1 MGSRS
6 VSTWPGPGTQAPHQM
21 LFRVLLGRNRVDV
34 VDISWLWAGEMTLA
48 VWVGLIQSVEGLQ
61 RKTEGGPE
69 N

>member
-1 MGSRS
+1 
-6 VSTWPGPGTQAPHQM
+6 M